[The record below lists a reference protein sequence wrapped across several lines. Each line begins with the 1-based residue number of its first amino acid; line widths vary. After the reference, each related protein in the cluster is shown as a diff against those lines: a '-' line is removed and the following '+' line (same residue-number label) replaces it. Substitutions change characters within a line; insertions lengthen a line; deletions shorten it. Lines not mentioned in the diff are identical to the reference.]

1 MESSV
6 NSRQVPF
13 YTGRYRCEEYLGG
26 GMADVY
32 RARDTE
38 LPRDVAIK
46 ILKLSNQDDPEV
58 RACFLDEVQLASR
71 CSHENIVSTYD
82 KGEFE
87 GSPFIVM
94 EFLRGERLDKLI
106 HSGQQGDLKHVLDIG
121 LQIARAMEYVHFQ
134 SIVHR
139 DLKPQNLHVDQN
151 GRVKLVD
158 FGIAKSV
165 EWNKTQAGL
174 VKGTAYYMAPE
185 QIMGSPVTFRTDIW
199 AFGVVL
205 FEMLSGGKRPF
216 QGSTLDTLWAAIV
229 NGTPDYQLLTN
240 AGVSE
245 SVQQI
250 VKRCLEKQAD
260 NRFESFSEVAQTLK
274 HFVSAHP
281 LEQTAPALPAA
292 KGKSRAPLWIGL
304 AALPVVAAGLALWLL
319 NRTPPTQPRTPPA
332 AAAQVEPPKPVAVSL
347 PSTRA
352 LESGDMVLVDAGPAF
367 LGEDNK
373 SVDVK
378 AFYLDKTEVTN
389 ASYLKFCQQTDYT
402 PPTSAPKAP
411 PDDPVVNVSFNDAQK
426 YAQWAKKRLPT
437 SIEWEK
443 AARGAHGQKFPW
455 GNEWRD
461 DAANIPLDKN
471 GQKKAHLAPVN
482 SFASAASPY
491 GTVNMIGN
499 VWEWVNTP
507 APLDEREFEMLQK
520 FSKAYSPPLSRNEP
534 FYQVR
539 GGSFHYLSPGP
550 KFDLVVDALTLPAR
564 AREPDVGF
572 RCAQDP

>member
-1 MESSV
+1 
-6 NSRQVPF
+6 
-13 YTGRYRCEEYLGG
+13 LGG

-106 HSGQQGDLKHVLDIG
+106 HNREQGDLKHILDIA
-121 LQIARAMEYVHFQ
+121 LQIARAMEYVHLQ

-185 QIMGSPVTFRTDIW
+185 QIMGNPVTFRTDVW

-216 QGSTLDTLWAAIV
+216 QGSTLDTLWASIV
-229 NGTPDYQLLTN
+229 NGTPDYQLLTG
-240 AGVSE
+240 AGVPE

-250 VKRCLEKQAD
+250 VKRCLEKQAE
-260 NRFESFSEVAQTLK
+260 NRFESFGEIAQTLK
-274 HFVSAHP
+274 RFVSTQP
-281 LEQTAPALPAA
+281 LADTAPAIAA
-292 KGKSRAPLWIGL
+292 KGKPR
-304 AALPVVAAGLALWLL
+304 LALWMVAAALL
-319 NRTPPTQPRTPPA
+319 LAAAGCGLWLLMRTPPA
-332 AAAQVEPPKPVAVSL
+332 QTRIEPVATAQVAATKPSAASL
-347 PSTRA
+347 AKTRP
-352 LESGDMVLVDAGPAF
+352 LDSGDMVLVDAGPAL
-367 LGEDNK
+367 LGKDNE

-378 AFYLDKTEVTN
+378 AFYIDKTEVTN
-389 ASYLKFCQQTDYT
+389 ASYLKFCQQTGHT
-402 PPTSAPKAP
+402 PPPNSQNAS
-411 PDDPVVNVSFNDAQK
+411 PDDPVVSVTFDDAVK
-426 YAQWAKKRLPT
+426 YAQWANKRLPT
-437 SIEWEK
+437 ANEWEK
-443 AARGAHGQKFPW
+443 AARGPNGQKFPW
-455 GNEWRD
+455 GQQWRD
-461 DAANIPLDKN
+461 DAANIPLN
-471 GQKKAHLAPVN
+471 ETAQRTAHLASVS
-482 SFASAASPY
+482 SFASGASPY
-491 GTVNMIGN
+491 GALNMIGN
-499 VWEWVNTP
+499 VWEWVDTQ
-507 APLDEREFEMLQK
+507 APLDERQFELLK
-520 FSKAYSPPLSRNEP
+520 KHISPPLARNEP
-534 FYQVR
+534 SYQLR
-539 GGSFHYLSPGP
+539 GGSCRYLTDDPT
-550 KFDLVVDALTLPAR
+550 KFALVFDALHWPAR
-564 AREPDVGF
+564 AHGRDVGF

>member
-1 MESSV
+1 MEPPV

-46 ILKLSNQDDPEV
+46 ILRLSNQDDPEV

-106 HSGQQGDLKHVLDIG
+106 HNQEQGDLKHILDIA
-121 LQIARAMEYVHFQ
+121 LQIARAMEYVHLQ

-185 QIMGSPVTFRTDIW
+185 QIMGNPVTFRTDIW

-216 QGSTLDTLWAAIV
+216 QGSTLDTLWASIV
-229 NGTPDYQLLTN
+229 NGTPDYQLLTT
-240 AGVSE
+240 AGVPE
-245 SVQQI
+245 PVQQI
-250 VKRCLEKQAD
+250 VKRCLEKQAE
-260 NRFESFSEVAQTLK
+260 NRFESFGEIAQTLK
-274 HFVSAHP
+274 RFVSAQP
-281 LEQTAPALPAA
+281 LGDTAPAIPA
-292 KGKSRAPLWIGL
+292 KGKPR
-304 AALPVVAAGLALWLL
+304 LALWMVAAALL
-319 NRTPPTQPRTPPA
+319 LAVAGFGLWLLMRTPPA
-332 AAAQVEPPKPVAVSL
+332 QTRIEPATTAQVAAPKPTAVSL
-347 PSTRA
+347 PRTRTYDT
-352 LESGDMVLVDAGPAF
+352 GDMVLIDGGPAL
-367 LGEDNK
+367 LGKNDE
-373 SVDVK
+373 SVDVP
-378 AFYLDKTEVTN
+378 AFYIDKTEVSN
-389 ASYLKFCQQTDYT
+389 ASYLKFCQQAEHT
-402 PPTSAPKAP
+402 PPPGAQQVP
-411 PDDPVVNVSFNDAQK
+411 PDDPVVNVSFDDAVK
-426 YAQWAKKRLPT
+426 YAQWAKKRLPNAK
-437 SIEWEK
+437 EWEK
-443 AARGAHGQKFPW
+443 AARGPSGQKFPW
-455 GNEWRD
+455 GNDWRD
-461 DAANIPLDKN
+461 DAANIPLNKTAR
-471 GQKKAHLAPVN
+471 QAAKLAPV
-482 SFASAASPY
+482 SSYAPFASPY
-491 GTVNMIGN
+491 GTFNMIGN
-499 VWEWVNTP
+499 VWEWVDTP
-507 APLDEREFEMLQK
+507 APLDEREFELLK
-520 FSKAYSPPLSRNEP
+520 KYSEVYSPPLTRTESY
-534 FYQVR
+534 YQAR
-539 GGSFHYLSPGP
+539 GGSFRYLSHDP
-550 KFDLVVDALTLPAR
+550 KFALVFDWLPLPAR
-564 AREPDVGF
+564 AHEPDVGF

>member
-1 MESSV
+1 
-6 NSRQVPF
+6 
-13 YTGRYRCEEYLGG
+13 
-26 GMADVY
+26 MADVY

-106 HSGQQGDLKHVLDIG
+106 HNQEQGDLKHILDIA
-121 LQIARAMEYVHFQ
+121 LQIARAMEYVHLQ

-216 QGSTLDTLWAAIV
+216 QGSTLDTLWASIV
-229 NGTPDYQLLTN
+229 NGTPDYQLLTT
-240 AGVSE
+240 AGVPE

-250 VKRCLEKQAD
+250 VKRCLEKQAE
-260 NRFESFSEVAQTLK
+260 NRFESFGEIAQTLK
-274 HFVSAHP
+274 RFVSAQP
-281 LEQTAPALPAA
+281 LEDTAPVIPA
-292 KGKSRAPLWIGL
+292 KGKPR
-304 AALPVVAAGLALWLL
+304 LALWMVAAALL
-319 NRTPPTQPRTPPA
+319 LAVAGFGLWLLMRTPPA
-332 AAAQVEPPKPVAVSL
+332 QTKIEPATTAQVPETKPTAVSV
-347 PSTRA
+347 PKTRTSD
-352 LESGDMVLVDAGPAF
+352 SGDMVLVDGGPAL
-367 LGEDNK
+367 LGKNDK
-373 SVDVK
+373 SVDVP
-378 AFYLDKTEVTN
+378 AFYIDKTEVTN
-389 ASYLKFCQQTDYT
+389 AAYLQFCQQTGHT
-402 PPTSAPKAP
+402 PPPGAQQAP
-411 PDDPVVNVSFNDAQK
+411 PSQPVVNVPFDDAEK
-426 YAQWAKKRLPT
+426 FAQWAKKRLPT
-437 SIEWEK
+437 ANEWEK
-443 AARGAHGQKFPW
+443 AARGPSGQKFPW

-461 DAANIPLDKN
+461 DAANIPLDKAA
-471 GQKKAHLAPVN
+471 KKTAHLDPVS
-482 SFASAASPY
+482 SFASFASPY
-491 GTVNMIGN
+491 GAVNMIGN
-499 VWEWVNTP
+499 VWEWVNTL
-507 APLDEREFEMLQK
+507 APLDEREFELLK
-520 FSKAYSPPLSRNEP
+520 KLYSPPLTRNEP
-534 FYQVR
+534 SYQVR
-539 GGSFHYLSPGP
+539 GGSFHYLSGDS
-550 KFDLVVDALTLPAR
+550 KFDLVVDALPLPAR
-564 AREPDVGF
+564 AHEPDVGF

>member
-1 MESSV
+1 
-6 NSRQVPF
+6 
-13 YTGRYRCEEYLGG
+13 
-26 GMADVY
+26 MADVY

-58 RACFLDEVQLASR
+58 RASFLDEVQLASR

-106 HSGQQGDLKHVLDIG
+106 HNREQGNLGHILDIA

-185 QIMGSPVTFRTDIW
+185 QIMGTAVTFRTDIW

-229 NGTPDYQLLTN
+229 NGTPDYQLLTAAN
-240 AGVSE
+240 VPA

-250 VKRCLEKQAD
+250 VKRCLEKQPE
-260 NRFESFSEVAQTLK
+260 NRFESFSEISQTLT
-274 HFVSAHP
+274 HFVSAQH
-281 LEQTAPALPAA
+281 LEQTALAA
-292 KGKSRAPLWIGL
+292 PLTKAKSRLPLWLI
-304 AALPVVAAGLALWLL
+304 AEALLVVVVGIALWLFK
-319 NRTPPTQPRTPPA
+319 RAPPA
-332 AAAQVEPPKPVAVSL
+332 QPKTQSAAVAQVESSKPAT
-347 PSTRA
+347 PSAAGTRP
-352 LESGDMVLVDAGPAF
+352 LETGDMVLVPAGPAL
-367 LGEDNK
+367 LGADDK
-373 SVDVK
+373 PVDVK
-378 AFYLDKTEVTN
+378 AFYIDKTEVTN
-389 ASYLKFCQQTDYT
+389 GSYLKFCRQTNHT
-402 PPTSAPKAP
+402 PPPSAQKDPA
-411 PDDPVVNVSFNDAQK
+411 DDPVVNVSFDDAK
-426 YAQWAKKRLPT
+426 NYAEWANKRLPT
-437 SIEWEK
+437 AEEWEK
-443 AARGAHGQKFPW
+443 AARGEHGRKFPW
-455 GNEWRD
+455 GDEWRD
-461 DAANIPLDKN
+461 GAANIPLDKKA
-471 GQKKAHLAPVN
+471 QKTARL
-482 SFASAASPY
+482 ASADSYPSGASPY
-491 GTVNMIGN
+491 GALNMLGN
-499 VWEWVNTP
+499 VWEWVSTP
-507 APLDEREFEMLQK
+507 TPLDEREFESLK
-520 FSKAYSPPLSRNEP
+520 KRPYSPPLSRNEP
-534 FYQVR
+534 SYQIR
-539 GGSFHYLSPGP
+539 GGSFHFLADP
-550 KFDLVVDALTLPAR
+550 KSLLFDSLTLPAR
-564 AREPDVGF
+564 TSDPDIGF
-572 RCAQDP
+572 RCAHDP

>member
-1 MESSV
+1 
-6 NSRQVPF
+6 
-13 YTGRYRCEEYLGG
+13 
-26 GMADVY
+26 MADVY

-106 HSGQQGDLKHVLDIG
+106 QNREQGDLKHILDIA
-121 LQIARAMEYVHFQ
+121 LQIARAMDYVHFQ
-134 SIVHR
+134 NIVHR
-139 DLKPQNLHVDQN
+139 DLKPQNLHVDEN

-185 QIMGSPVTFRTDIW
+185 QIMGNPVNFRTDIW

-240 AGVSE
+240 AGVPE

-250 VKRCLEKQAD
+250 VKRCLEKQAE
-260 NRFESFSEVAQTLK
+260 NRFASFNEISQTLK
-274 HFVSAHP
+274 RFVSAQHMEETV
-281 LEQTAPALPAA
+281 LAAPAV
-292 KGKSRAPLWIGL
+292 KGKSRRALWLGL
-304 AALPVVAAGLALWLL
+304 AALLVVVAGIAFWLL
-319 NRTPPTQPRTPPA
+319 RPTTAIQPKTQPAATAQIESTKPA
-332 AAAQVEPPKPVAVSL
+332 ATDL
-347 PSTRA
+347 PGTRA
-352 LESGDMVLVDAGPAF
+352 LESGDMVLVKGGPAL
-367 LGEDNK
+367 LGTDDK
-373 SVDVK
+373 PADVN
-378 AFYLDKTEVTN
+378 AFYIDKTEVTN
-389 ASYLKFCQQTDYT
+389 ASYLKFCRQTGHAVW
-402 PPTSAPKAP
+402 PSMPQAPA
-411 PDDPVVNVSFNDAQK
+411 DDPVVNVSFDDAAA
-426 YAQWAKKRLPT
+426 YAQWANKRLPT
-437 SIEWEK
+437 ANEWEK
-443 AARGAHGQKFPW
+443 AARGAAGQKFPW

-461 DAANIPLDKN
+461 DAANIPLDKSARKTARLVPV
-471 GQKKAHLAPVN
+471 GSLA
-482 SFASAASPY
+482 SGASPY
-491 GTVNMIGN
+491 GALNMVGN
-499 VWEWVNTP
+499 AWEWVDAP
-507 APLDEREFEMLQK
+507 AALDQQEFETLQK
-520 FSKAYSPPLSRNEP
+520 FSRTYTPALSRNER

-539 GGSFHYLSPGP
+539 GGSFHFVPVGP
-550 KFDLVVDALTLPAR
+550 KSALIVDSLTLPAR

-572 RCAQDP
+572 RCAQNP